1 MTLISIINWPLAIAV
16 LLIVLK
22 QLYKLYIYH
31 TPDRI
36 DYLKA
41 LATLPMDVSFLV
53 VGLFIKAAMN
63 PASSAEVLV
72 GLMIVYLIIGLFSTL
87 LWRVCESAVK
97 NSFGKGFLWA
107 FPLNAAMTGS
117 TFYLAIQFV
126 K

>member
-1 MTLISIINWPLAIAV
+1 MNWPLAIAL

-31 TPDRI
+31 KPDRV

-53 VGLFIKAAMN
+53 VGLFIKAAMQ
-63 PASSAEVLV
+63 PTSSAEVLV
-72 GLMIVYLIIGLFSTL
+72 GLMVVYLILGLFSTI
-87 LWRVCESAVK
+87 LWRICESAVK
-97 NSFGKGFLWA
+97 NSLGGNFIWA
-107 FPLNAAMTGS
+107 FPLNSAMTVS
-117 TFYLAIQFV
+117 TFYLATQYV